1 MSRSSKIILGIL
13 SFLPFLLLIF
23 YMGAVFNFVL
33 EMIQISHQSEK
44 PDAVFMWTRMAGVFI
59 WAIVLGILT
68 LGLKIY
74 YIIHAINNKLIDQ
87 TEKIVWVLVFIFFGI
102 VGYPAYWIS
111 RIWNVRDNTTSI
123 S

>member
-13 SFLPFLLLIF
+13 SFLPFLLLLF

-33 EMIQISHQSEK
+33 EMIQISHQTEK
-44 PDAVFMWTRMAGVFI
+44 PDAVFMWTRMAGVII
-59 WAIVLGILT
+59 WAIVLGFLT

-102 VGYPAYWIS
+102 VGYPAYWVS
-111 RIWNVRDNTTSI
+111 RVWNTPHKTQTTS
-123 S
+123 